1 MLSALN
7 NVILASASGMN
18 ASEKIA
24 GAVQAYVGPILLLI
38 IGIVAITF
46 LFRRQITQFV
56 IFLVIAIM
64 VAIFFYAPGFIV
76 SIAKDLTNETEISTD
91 SEW

>member
-1 MLSALN
+1 MLAFLN
-7 NVILASASGMN
+7 NLIIAN

-56 IFLVIAIM
+56 IFLVIAIA
-64 VAIFFYAPGFIV
+64 VAIFFYAPGVIV
-76 SIAKDLTNETEISTD
+76 AIAKAFTGETGIDSGST
-91 SEW
+91 SW